1 MSTINSGKTR
11 DKIDQLDTLSKELY
25 ENIFKV
31 SLIDN
36 KDKSFYFYNI
46 LNRVI
51 FPDSINKDVFDI
63 KILNV
68 DTPWTT
74 LSYQIYGSISLWW
87 IIFLLNK
94 PNYIFLAKAGQQ
106 YKYIKPEYIEFV
118 LESLK
123 NE

>member
-11 DKIDQLDTLSKELY
+11 DKIEQLDTLSRELY

-36 KDKSFYFYNI
+36 KDKTFYFYNT

-51 FPDSINKDVFDI
+51 FPDNIDKDVFDI
-63 KILNV
+63 KVLNV

-87 IIFLLNK
+87 VIFLLNK
-94 PNYIFLAKAGQQ
+94 PEYVFLAKAGKQ
-106 YKYIKPEYIEFV
+106 YKYIKPGYMQSV
-118 LESLK
+118 LQNLK

>member
-11 DKIDQLDTLSKELY
+11 DKIEQLDTLSRELY

-36 KDKSFYFYNI
+36 KDKSFYFYNT

-51 FPDSINKDVFDI
+51 FPDNIDKDVFDI
-63 KILNV
+63 KVLNV

-87 IIFLLNK
+87 VIFLLNK
-94 PNYIFLAKAGQQ
+94 PEYVFLAKAGKQ
-106 YKYIKPEYIEFV
+106 YKYIKPEYMQSV
-118 LESLK
+118 LQNLK

>member
-11 DKIDQLDTLSKELY
+11 DKIKQLDTLGKELY

-36 KDKSFYFYNI
+36 KDKSFYFYNT

-51 FPDSINKDVFDI
+51 FPDNIDKDAFDI

-87 IIFLLNK
+87 VIFLLNK
-94 PNYIFLAKAGQQ
+94 PEYVFLAKA
-106 YKYIKPEYIEFV
+106 
-118 LESLK
+118 
-123 NE
+123 

>member
-11 DKIDQLDTLSKELY
+11 DKIEQLDTLSKELY
-25 ENIFKV
+25 ENIFKI
-31 SLIDN
+31 SLINN
-36 KDKSFYFYNI
+36 KDKSFYFYNT

-51 FPDSINKDVFDI
+51 FPDSIDKDVFDI
-63 KILNV
+63 KVLNV

-87 IIFLLNK
+87 ILFLLNK
-94 PNYIFLAKAGQQ
+94 PEYVFLAKAGKQ
-106 YKYIKPEYIEFV
+106 YKYIKPEYVQSI
-118 LESLK
+118 LENLS

>member
-11 DKIDQLDTLSKELY
+11 DKIKQLDTLSRELY

-51 FPDSINKDVFDI
+51 FPDSVNKDAFDI
-63 KILNV
+63 KVLNV

-74 LSYQIYGSISLWW
+74 LSYQIYGSINLWW
-87 IIFLLNK
+87 VIFLLNK
-94 PNYIFLAKAGQQ
+94 PEYVFLAKAGKQ
-106 YKYIKPEYIEFV
+106 YKYIKPEYIQGV
-118 LESLK
+118 LENLK

>member
-11 DKIDQLDTLSKELY
+11 DKIKQLDTLGRELY

-36 KDKSFYFYNI
+36 KDKSFYFYNT

-51 FPDSINKDVFDI
+51 FPDSIDKNVFDI
-63 KILNV
+63 KILNA

-74 LSYQIYGSISLWW
+74 LSYQIYSSINLWW
-87 IIFLLNK
+87 VIFLLNK
-94 PNYIFLAKAGQQ
+94 PEYVFLAKAGKQ
-106 YKYIKPEYIEFV
+106 YKYIKPEYIQSV

>member
-11 DKIDQLDTLSKELY
+11 DKIGQLDTLSNELY

-31 SLIDN
+31 SIVDN

-46 LNRVI
+46 LNTVI
-51 FPDSINKDVFDI
+51 FPDNIDKDIFDI

-87 IIFLLNK
+87 VIFLLNK
-94 PNYIFLAKAGQQ
+94 PNYIFLAKAGRQ

-118 LESLK
+118 LENLK